1 MADVDVVL
9 RWTGAGLVFQ
19 GGVAGAGAPQAVLD
33 GEGKAGPSPMQ
44 ALLLALASCTA
55 ADVVSILERMRVP
68 LSGLEVE
75 VAGTRTVET
84 PRRYTAVRLL
94 YRVRGVPAES
104 ESKLRRA
111 VSLSQERYCS
121 VLHTLRADVVVESD
135 VALA

>member
-19 GGVAGAGAPQAVLD
+19 GGVARAEAPQAVLD
-33 GEGKAGPSPMQ
+33 GDGQAGPSPMQ

-104 ESKLRRA
+104 ESHLRRA